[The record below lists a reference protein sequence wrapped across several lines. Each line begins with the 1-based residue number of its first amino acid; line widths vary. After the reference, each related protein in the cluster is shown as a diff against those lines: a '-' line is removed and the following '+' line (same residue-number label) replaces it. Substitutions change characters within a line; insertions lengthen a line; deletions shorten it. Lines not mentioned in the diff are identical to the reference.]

1 MLATRHVLVL
11 SLSSRQVR
19 SFSSIFLSLLL
30 HPILHHI
37 PKFQI
42 SFSIYQSICLS
53 SPTNMSRSRGIP
65 PGILIIRSI
74 RGKDWSLKSYRYLI
88 LLVTF
93 IAYTAYHASRKP
105 SSIVKSVLDPHPINT
120 SNDLNVNV
128 LPWPIGDVFV
138 KSNANSTSLD
148 AEQQGWAPFN
158 GKDGTSKLG
167 EIDVAFLAV
176 YSLGMYVA
184 GHLGDTLDLR
194 LFLTTGMIGSGIF
207 VALFGMGFF
216 WDVHHFWYF
225 LSMQMLAGLF
235 QATGWP
241 SVVAVI
247 GNWFGKRRRGLIMGI
262 WNAHT
267 SVGNI
272 SGSLLAASV
281 LDYGWG
287 WSFILP
293 GAFIVA
299 AGVMVFLF
307 LAAYPED
314 VGFPYPSDS
323 SPNARGTIRDDS
335 VWDEDTSCDEE
346 APVSRISSVNRKGVG
361 FVGACFIPGVI
372 PFAMCLF
379 FSKLV
384 AYTFLFWLPF
394 YLSQTEI
401 GGERMSV
408 KSAGNLSTLFDVGG
422 IMGGILAGY
431 ISDKLKA
438 RATTAASFM
447 YAAIPSMLLYRSY
460 GNISKTTNIIL
471 MIIAGLFVNGP
482 YALIT
487 TAVSADL
494 GTHSS
499 LKGDSRALAT
509 VTAIIDGTGSI
520 GAALGP
526 LLTGFLSTKGWDA
539 VFAMLMIG
547 ACIAGLLLS
556 RLVCTEL
563 TDITAS
569 SSPRGLNSV
578 QAPLS
583 QSLLRDGSR

>member
-1 MLATRHVLVL
+1 MTRL
-11 SLSSRQVR
+11 
-19 SFSSIFLSLLL
+19 
-30 HPILHHI
+30 
-37 PKFQI
+37 
-42 SFSIYQSICLS
+42 
-53 SPTNMSRSRGIP
+53 RGIP
-65 PGILIIRSI
+65 PGILLIRSL
-74 RGKDWSLKSYRYLI
+74 RGKDWSLKTYRYLI

-105 SSIVKSVLDPHPINT
+105 SSIVKSVLDPLPISD
-120 SNDLNVNV
+120 SNNV
-128 LPWPIGDVFV
+128 LPWPIGDMFL
-138 KSNANSTSLD
+138 KSTINDTNSPRSD
-148 AEQQGWAPFN
+148 EQGWDPFN

-167 EIDVAFLAV
+167 EIDVAFLAF

-207 VALFGMGFF
+207 VGLFGMGYF
-216 WDVHHFWYF
+216 WDVHRFGYF
-225 LSMQMLAGLF
+225 LAMQMFAGLF

-299 AGVMVFLF
+299 AGILVYMF

-335 VWDEDTSCDEE
+335 MWDEGTSNDEE
-346 APVSRISSVNRKGVG
+346 APVPRISSVNRKGVG
-361 FVGACFIPGVI
+361 LIGACFIPGVI
-372 PFAMCLF
+372 PFALCLF

-394 YLSQTEI
+394 YLSQT
-401 GGERMSV
+401 GTL
-408 KSAGNLSTLFDVGG
+408 SAHSFDDYVQN
-422 IMGGILAGY
+422 
-431 ISDKLKA
+431 
-438 RATTAASFM
+438 
-447 YAAIPSMLLYRSY
+447 ML
-460 GNISKTTNIIL
+460 
-471 MIIAGLFVNGP
+471 
-482 YALIT
+482 
-487 TAVSADL
+487 
-494 GTHSS
+494 
-499 LKGDSRALAT
+499 
-509 VTAIIDGTGSI
+509 
-520 GAALGP
+520 
-526 LLTGFLSTKGWDA
+526 
-539 VFAMLMIG
+539 
-547 ACIAGLLLS
+547 
-556 RLVCTEL
+556 
-563 TDITAS
+563 
-569 SSPRGLNSV
+569 
-578 QAPLS
+578 
-583 QSLLRDGSR
+583 

>member
-1 MLATRHVLVL
+1 MTR
-11 SLSSRQVR
+11 
-19 SFSSIFLSLLL
+19 
-30 HPILHHI
+30 
-37 PKFQI
+37 
-42 SFSIYQSICLS
+42 
-53 SPTNMSRSRGIP
+53 MRGIP
-65 PGILIIRSI
+65 PGILLIRSI
-74 RGKDWSLKSYRYLI
+74 RGKDWSLKTYRYLT
-88 LLVTF
+88 LFVTF
-93 IAYTAYHASRKP
+93 VAYTAYHASRKP
-105 SSIVKSVLDPHPINT
+105 SSIVKSVLDPGPNYE
-120 SNDLNVNV
+120 SANV
-128 LPWPIGDVFV
+128 LPWPMGDFFL
-138 KSNANSTSLD
+138 KPKPINGTNLGRST
-148 AEQQGWAPFN
+148 EEGWAPFN

-194 LFLTTGMIGSGIF
+194 LFLTAGMIGSGIF
-207 VALFGMGFF
+207 VVLFGMGYF
-216 WDVHHFWYF
+216 WNVHHFWYF
-225 LSMQMLAGLF
+225 LAMQMVAGLF

-241 SVVAVI
+241 SVVAVV
-247 GNWFGKRRRGLIMGI
+247 GNWFGKRKRGLIMGI

-267 SVGNI
+267 SIGNI

-281 LDYGWG
+281 LEYGWG

-314 VGFPYPSDS
+314 AGFVNPGEA
-323 SPNARGTIRDDS
+323 SPNARGSIQ
-335 VWDEDTSCDEE
+335 DESLMWEEGTSNDEE
-346 APVSRISSVNRKGVG
+346 APVPRISSVNRKGVG
-361 FVGACFIPGVI
+361 LVGACFIPGVI
-372 PFAMCLF
+372 PFALCLF

-401 GGERMSV
+401 GGERLSV

-422 IMGGILAGY
+422 IVGGILAGY

-447 YAAIPSMLLYRSY
+447 YAAIPSMLVYRTY
-460 GNISKTTNIIL
+460 GNISKTMNIVL
-471 MIIAGLFVNGP
+471 MMIAGLFVNGP

-509 VTAIIDGTGSI
+509 VTAIIDGTGSM

-563 TDITAS
+563 TERTAN
-569 SSPRGLNSV
+569 SPRPRNNV

-583 QSLLRDGSR
+583 QSLVRDGRR

>member
-1 MLATRHVLVL
+1 MTRL
-11 SLSSRQVR
+11 
-19 SFSSIFLSLLL
+19 
-30 HPILHHI
+30 
-37 PKFQI
+37 
-42 SFSIYQSICLS
+42 
-53 SPTNMSRSRGIP
+53 RGIP
-65 PGILIIRSI
+65 PGILLIRSI
-74 RGKDWSLKSYRYLI
+74 RGKDWSLKTYRYLI

-105 SSIVKSVLDPHPINT
+105 SSIVKSVLDPLPIND
-120 SNDLNVNV
+120 SNNV
-128 LPWPIGDVFV
+128 LPWPIGDMFL
-138 KSNANSTSLD
+138 KSTINDTNSPRSD
-148 AEQQGWAPFN
+148 EQGWDPFN

-167 EIDVAFLAV
+167 EIDVAFLSF

-207 VALFGMGFF
+207 VGLFGMGYF
-216 WDVHHFWYF
+216 WDVHRFGYF
-225 LSMQMLAGLF
+225 LAMQMFAGLF

-299 AGVMVFLF
+299 AGILVYLF

-335 VWDEDTSCDEE
+335 MWDEGTSNDEE
-346 APVSRISSVNRKGVG
+346 APVPRISSVNRKGVG
-361 FVGACFIPGVI
+361 LVGACFIPGVI
-372 PFAMCLF
+372 PFALCLF

-422 IMGGILAGY
+422 IVGGILAGY

-460 GNISKTTNIIL
+460 GSISKTINIIL

-556 RLVCTEL
+556 RLVCSEL
-563 TDITAS
+563 TDITTS
-569 SSPRGLNSV
+569 NSPRGMNNVRV

-583 QSLLRDGSR
+583 QSLLREGSR